1 MGRAAFGAYVVQAP
15 VAVAIAR
22 LAHPLPIVPEL
33 KFLFVAPA
41 AVAGSFGL
49 AWLLT
54 RVPGIKKVL

>member
-15 VAVAIAR
+15 VAVLIAR
-22 LAHPLPIVPEL
+22 LAGPVPLAPEV

-54 RVPGIKKVL
+54 RVPGLKRFL